1 MEKLTFYYIIKNTF
15 RRSERSTFVDMASN
29 QTNERRD
36 TAMKT
41 LIKTQTVKTALC
53 VIAWVFMIAANTA
66 LAADSANPVSKT
78 LITNTNIFDGKSEKL
93 ANGMSVLIEG
103 NKITKVAKSITA
115 PDGAMVIDAEGRTLM
130 PGLSDAH
137 WHMVQANTTNNV
149 LLASGL
155 DYITLVAADGAKKL
169 LMRGFTTIRDVGGPV
184 FGLKKAIDEG
194 LIDGPRIYP
203 SGAIITQTSGH
214 ADFRNP
220 TEVPREFG
228 RDLIPQEQIGL
239 MAIADGVP
247 QVIQRV
253 RENLMKGAT
262 QIKLTAGGGVASP
275 SDPLDVRQFT
285 HDELKAAVE
294 VAETWN
300 TYVAVHVYTPK
311 GIQEALR
318 AGVKSIEHGQMMD
331 KKTAKMIAE
340 KGAIVSMQPFLN
352 DEDAIP
358 FPPGSFQEKKY
369 QEMVSGTDNAYKLC
383 KKYNIKVGFGTDY
396 QNDPELTLRQNAQL
410 AKLVRWYEPAEVL
423 KIGTSLNQEIFKMC
437 GPRDP
442 YPGKNGVVEEGAYA
456 DLILVDGNPLEN
468 INLIADPDKNFVM
481 IMKDGKIY
489 KNTTK

>member
-1 MEKLTFYYIIKNTF
+1 MKKLIYLTSLFMFIAIWAGAQ
-15 RRSERSTFVDMASN
+15 ERTPENVVLF
-29 QTNERRD
+29 TN
-36 TAMKT
+36 
-41 LIKTQTVKTALC
+41 
-53 VIAWVFMIAANTA
+53 AN
-66 LAADSANPVSKT
+66 V
-78 LITNTNIFDGKSEKL
+78 FDGTIDKL
-93 ANGMSVLIEG
+93 ADGMSVLIEG
-103 NKITKVAKSITA
+103 NKITKIASSIKA
-115 PDGAMVIDAEGRTLM
+115 PKGATVIDANGRVLM

-203 SGAIITQTSGH
+203 SGALITQTSGH
-214 ADFRNP
+214 ADFRSS
-220 TEVPREFG
+220 TEVPREIG

-275 SDPLDVRQFT
+275 SDPLDVAQFT
-285 HDELKAAVE
+285 EDELKAAVE

-300 TYVAVHVYTPK
+300 TYVAVHAYTANAV
-311 GIQEALR
+311 QRALR
-318 AGVKSIEHGQMMD
+318 AGVKSIEHGQMID
-331 KKTAKMIAE
+331 EETAKMIAE
-340 KGAIVSMQPFLN
+340 KGAIVSMQPFLD

-369 QEMVSGTDNAYKLC
+369 QEMISGTDNAYKLC
-383 KKYNIKVGFGTDY
+383 KKYNIKVGFGTDF
-396 QNDPELTLRQNAQL
+396 QNDPQLTRRQGAQL

-442 YPGKNGVVEEGAYA
+442 YPGKNGVVEEGALA
-456 DLILVDGNPLEN
+456 DLLLVDGNPLEN
-468 INLIADPDKNFVM
+468 INLIADPDKNFVI

-489 KNTTK
+489 KNTITQ